1 MKKQDLSKLTEA
13 ELNQELLQL
22 RKELFD
28 LKLSLGSGEV
38 KDLSQFG
45 KIRKDIARCLTFLR
59 QKQL

>member
-1 MKKQDLSKLTEA
+1 MKKDDLKKLNEA
-13 ELNQELLQL
+13 EFNKELQQL
-22 RKELFD
+22 RRELFD